1 MIIPSKITINLSFG
15 FISSDIQKNCLVND
29 GSFAPKEIAPAIF
42 EEKRPSV
49 ARQEFEYQGNKLEN
63 SGYYTLRR

>member
-1 MIIPSKITINLSFG
+1 MGLLFNLSFG
-15 FISSDIQKNCLVND
+15 FISSDIQKDCLVND

-49 ARQEFEYQGNKLEN
+49 TRQEFEYQGNKLEN
-63 SGYYTLRR
+63 SGF